1 MFSIQTLENI
11 LFLDIETVSC
21 VPNFEELDE
30 RLQLHWQK
38 KALRLVKDGEP
49 LDFDKIFKDKAG
61 IYAEFGKIVCISCG
75 YLRFSESGI
84 PSITLKSYSGE
95 DEAVILSAFGDMLN
109 KFMSKDKRNLC
120 AHNGKEFDFP
130 YLGRRYVIN
139 GMPVP
144 YALRTQGKKPWETN
158 FLDSM
163 ELWKFGDYK
172 SYTSL
177 DLLAA
182 ILDVPSPKDEIDG
195 SQVSGVFWEEKDVEK
210 ITRYCEKDVKTT
222 AQILLRMSQ
231 LPLIPETTEQTT

>member
-11 LFLDIETVSC
+11 LFVDIETVSC
-21 VPNFEELDE
+21 VPTFGELDS
-30 RLQLHWQK
+30 RLQYHWQR
-38 KALRLVKDGEP
+38 KAVRVVKDGDP
-49 LDFDKIFKDKAG
+49 LDFDQIFRDRAG
-61 IYAEFGKIVCISCG
+61 IYAEFGKVVCISCG
-75 YLRFSESGI
+75 YLRFPESGV
-84 PSITLKSYSGE
+84 PEITIKSYSGE
-95 DEAVILSAFGDMLN
+95 NEATLLTEFGEMLN
-109 KFMSKDKRNLC
+109 KFMSKEGRNLC

-130 YLGRRYVIN
+130 YLGRRYIIN

-144 YALRTQGKKPWETN
+144 YALRTQGKKPWEVN
-158 FLDSM
+158 FMDTM

-195 SQVSGVFWEEKDVEK
+195 SQVSAVFWEEKDIEK

-231 LPLIPETTEQTT
+231 LPLIPDAVEKTT

>member
-1 MFSIQTLENI
+1 
-11 LFLDIETVSC
+11 
-21 VPNFEELDE
+21 
-30 RLQLHWQK
+30 
-38 KALRLVKDGEP
+38 
-49 LDFDKIFKDKAG
+49 
-61 IYAEFGKIVCISCG
+61 
-75 YLRFSESGI
+75 
-84 PSITLKSYSGE
+84 
-95 DEAVILSAFGDMLN
+95 
-109 KFMSKDKRNLC
+109 
-120 AHNGKEFDFP
+120 
-130 YLGRRYVIN
+130 
-139 GMPVP
+139 MPVP

-231 LPLIPETTEQTT
+231 LPLIPETSEQTT